1 MGLQDYGKSPN
12 RRNPLQ
18 THLWHETVIS
28 VEVGITSIRRGMFH
42 EGSNDDQLRI
52 NLDYLDEIRVKASNK
67 IMKYQQKMTKYY
79 NRRVKLRRLNIGDL
93 VPLKVT
99 PATKNAT

>member
-28 VEVGITSIRRGMFH
+28 VEVGITNIRQDMFH
-42 EGSNDDQLRI
+42 KESNDDQLKI
-52 NLDYLDEIRVKASNK
+52 ILNCLDEVREKASK
-67 IMKYQQKMTKYY
+67 KMTKYQ
-79 NRRVKLRRLNIGDL
+79 
-93 VPLKVT
+93 
-99 PATKNAT
+99 

>member
-52 NLDYLDEIRVKASNK
+52 NLDYLDEIREKASNK
-67 IMKYQQKMTKYY
+67 IMKYQQKMTEYY